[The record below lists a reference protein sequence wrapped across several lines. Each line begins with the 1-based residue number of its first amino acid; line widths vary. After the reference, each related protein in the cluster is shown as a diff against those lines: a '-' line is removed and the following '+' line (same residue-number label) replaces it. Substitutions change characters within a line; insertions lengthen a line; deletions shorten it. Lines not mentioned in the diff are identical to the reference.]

1 MKVKVKFLPEG
12 KIEQAAM
19 QLLGAYVTKFGTISP
34 PVPVDEILECH
45 LGYGF
50 SIEDLTEHGPDTLGA
65 TWVKEQRVAVDESLD
80 PTTHPD
86 KEGRYR
92 FTVAHEL
99 GHVDLH
105 AHQFRD
111 DQGRLFD
118 ESGRP
123 TIICRSR
130 GKKPP
135 IEWQADTYAS
145 YLLMPAEMVYAYWR
159 QLFGDRPYVAA
170 EEIAVLSQ
178 RFGNA
183 KLTLPVARDMAD
195 HFGVSGQAMQ
205 IRLES
210 LKLIRIEQPDAELF

>member
-1 MKVKVKFLPEG
+1 MQVRYLSAGQIESTAMKALADYQG
-12 KIEQAAM
+12 
-19 QLLGAYVTKFGTISP
+19 KFGQVHP
-34 PVPVDEILECH
+34 PIPVEEILECH
-45 LGYGF
+45 FGYGF

-111 DQGRLFD
+111 SQGRLFD

-123 TIICRSR
+123 TIICRSG

-159 QLFGDRPYVAA
+159 ELFGERTYAAA
-170 EEIAVLSQ
+170 EEIAALSR

-183 KLTLPVARDMAD
+183 KPTLPVARDMAD

-210 LKLIRIEQPDAELF
+210 LKLIRNQAAEPELF